1 MNLKMN
7 EMLKLGLTLM
17 VVTLIAALALALT
30 NHYTVY
36 QIEMQKEFAIKKSLN
51 KVILADSFSEEELYY
66 DAYDEEKNM
75 IGRVLKVEAPGYSSI
90 IIALVGINLENKI
103 TGIDVVSQQ
112 ETPGLGAN
120 IEKENFLK
128 QFIGKGEEELQLK
141 KDDGSIDAVTGATVS
156 SRAIT
161 DGVKKLIEDC
171 ACDSVTGASPE
182 GNYTEEN
189 DLITEVSAEINY
201 AEENG
206 SITEVILINSNGEG
220 NGTE

>member
-7 EMLKLGLTLM
+7 DMLKLGLTLM

-36 QIEMQKEFAIKKSLN
+36 QIEMQKELAIKESLN
-51 KVILADSFSEEELYY
+51 KVIVADSFSEEEQYY
-66 DAYDEEKNM
+66 DAYDEEENM

-90 IIALVGINLENKI
+90 IIALAGIDLENKI

-128 QFIGKGEEELQLK
+128 QFIGKGEDELKLK
-141 KDDGSIDAVTGATVS
+141 KDGGEIDAITGATIS

-161 DGVKKLIEDC
+161 DGVRVLMEEC
-171 ACDSVTGASPE
+171 ACDGITGASPE
-182 GNYTEEN
+182 GNHTEEV
-189 DLITEVSAEINY
+189 DSVTEASPEGNHT
-201 AEENG
+201 EEVD
-206 SITEVILINSNGEG
+206 SVTEASPEG
-220 NGTE
+220 NHTENGTE

>member
-1 MNLKMN
+1 MTGIHGLSRLGIGKMN

-17 VVTLIAALALALT
+17 VVTSIAALALALT

-36 QIEMQKEFAIKKSLN
+36 QIEMQKELAIKASLN
-51 KVILADSFSEEELYY
+51 KVMVADSFSEEELYY
-66 DAYDEEKNM
+66 DAYDKEENF
-75 IGRVLKVEAPGYSSI
+75 IGRVLKVEAQGYSSI

-128 QFIGKGEEELQLK
+128 QFIGKGEDELQIK
-141 KDDGSIDAVTGATVS
+141 RDGGEIDAVTGATIS

-161 DGVKKLIEDC
+161 DGVKRLIGEC
-171 ACDSVTGASPE
+171 ACDAVTSASPE

-189 DLITEVSAEINY
+189 
-201 AEENG
+201 G
-206 SITEVILINSNGEG
+206 SITETILEG
-220 NGTE
+220 NNT